1 MIFISNCTSIN
12 QTKIQST
19 QFLEDPFINKG
30 FALIYNENLL
40 KEKIISRKIDER
52 SLIIF
57 QKNLKKNTKVK
68 ITNIKNNK

>member
-1 MIFISNCTSIN
+1 MIFISSCTSIN

-57 QKNLKKNTKVK
+57 QKNLKKIPKLK
-68 ITNIKNNK
+68 LLI